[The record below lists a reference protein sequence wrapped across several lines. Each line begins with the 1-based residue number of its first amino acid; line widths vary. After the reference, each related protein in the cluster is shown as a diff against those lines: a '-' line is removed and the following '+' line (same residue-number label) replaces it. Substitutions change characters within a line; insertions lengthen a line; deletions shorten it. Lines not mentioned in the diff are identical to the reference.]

1 MLLGVA
7 IYLFKDKFILNAS
20 DFYIYGSIYGFILEI
35 IIGGK
40 LAYFY
45 LFTGPALVIYG
56 SMLVA
61 FAPKEYKNIEK
72 ENLISYLK
80 TMVILVV
87 MFIFMIAGAIIGDT
101 SYTMVGKPYFF
112 FQIK

>member
-1 MLLGVA
+1 MS
-7 IYLFKDKFILNAS
+7 Y
-20 DFYIYGSIYGFILEI
+20 SIYGLILEI

-61 FAPKEYKNIEK
+61 FAPKEYKIFE
-72 ENLISYLK
+72 III
-80 TMVILVV
+80 VLVV